1 MCFVFV
7 WARSGRGKL
16 VLMYSW
22 ILPLKGH
29 TPLPVTRPCRNIR
42 RRPVFIRNSAARLKS
57 GRSLLSKCFSFQT
70 STQRASLY
78 HRGLTIFTAEPN
90 IAWGWINSTLFGAQ
104 VALNWQTG
112 YQRTNSLKMAK
123 SAPLTD
129 GVIRILYLVIRRSFE
144 LTNISV
150 TLPSYFI
157 FL

>member
-1 MCFVFV
+1 M
-7 WARSGRGKL
+7 
-16 VLMYSW
+16 
-22 ILPLKGH
+22 PLKGV
-29 TPLPVTRPCRNIR
+29 TPLTITRPCRNIWG
-42 RRPVFIRNSAARLKS
+42 RPVFIRISAARLKS

-144 LTNISV
+144 LTIIFTQRNSN
-150 TLPSYFI
+150 SFI
-157 FL
+157 NGLNQFGREQVVWGSIP